1 MTWLRNTRL
10 MLGFLFTLSALDK
23 PAMAQL
29 PSAGDRDASGRIY
42 TKIVTTITGEAGAFG
57 HPVSNLRFL
66 VVTENGDRVS
76 VQTNDAGVGTA
87 WLSPG
92 SYRIVNPDAYPWNGN
107 AYTWDIIVPVKPG
120 AGIIRLTQANAT
132 RVIALAPVPSAP
144 SAPRVVTVPSS
155 PGKPTLA
162 SDAVQSVTQGF
173 FVAPHLLGA
182 SLKAEDE
189 PTESGG
195 GGGVSLGY
203 GFSRNVAAFFTADV
217 ASIDIN
223 DSEIEG
229 TYTLANVDFGLR
241 FNLTDQS
248 HKGVPYLEAAFTG
261 RAAQTTV
268 EGIEIQI
275 SGPAFSGGVGLNYYF
290 QQKLAF
296 DLGLSYTY
304 GKFDTLEID
313 GDETPFDSF
322 NATGARF
329 RIGVTWFPFTSIR

>member
-1 MTWLRNTRL
+1 MSARL
-10 MLGFLFTLSALDK
+10 TAIVPGIFFTLSTLSNSAS
-23 PAMAQL
+23 AQL
-29 PSAGDRDASGRIY
+29 PSAGDRDTNGRVY

-57 HPVSNLRFL
+57 HPVANLRFL

-76 VQTNDAGVGTA
+76 VQTNDAGVGSI

-107 AYTWDIIVPVKPG
+107 TYTWDIIVPVKAG

-132 RVIALAPVPSAP
+132 RVTALAPAPSAP
-144 SAPRVVTVPSS
+144 STPRVVTVLSS
-155 PGKPTLA
+155 PGRAVLA
-162 SDAVQSVTQGF
+162 SGAVQSVTQGF
-173 FVAPHLLGA
+173 FIAPHLLGA

-195 GGGVSLGY
+195 GGGLSLGY

-217 ASIDIN
+217 ANIDIN

-229 TYTLANVDFGLR
+229 TYTLANVDLGLR

-248 HKGVPYLEAAFTG
+248 HKGVPYLETAFTG

-268 EGIEIQI
+268 EGFDIQI

-290 QQKLAF
+290 QPKLAF
-296 DLGLSYTY
+296 DVALSYTY
-304 GKFDTLEID
+304 GKFDRLEID

-322 NATGARF
+322 NAVGARF
-329 RIGVTWFPFTSIR
+329 RIGLTWLPFASIH